1 MLSALS
7 SSVIK
12 STGLS
17 DGESF
22 SSTLHPSMTAQR
34 SLSVVRQFVDKLFF
48 VFFTLR
54 DFRRTFATIRYTMK
68 TIWTIYDERTTYI
81 AKNAIFKLKIFN
93 ISNLFHVV
101 SPLWGLIVD

>member
-1 MLSALS
+1 MVNLSFLPSNLNDSTAVS
-7 SSVIK
+7 FGRSSVC
-12 STGLS
+12 
-17 DGESF
+17 
-22 SSTLHPSMTAQR
+22 
-34 SLSVVRQFVDKLFF
+34 RQIVLC
-48 VFFTLR
+48 VFTLR
-54 DFRRTFATIRYTMK
+54 DFRRTFVTIRYTMK